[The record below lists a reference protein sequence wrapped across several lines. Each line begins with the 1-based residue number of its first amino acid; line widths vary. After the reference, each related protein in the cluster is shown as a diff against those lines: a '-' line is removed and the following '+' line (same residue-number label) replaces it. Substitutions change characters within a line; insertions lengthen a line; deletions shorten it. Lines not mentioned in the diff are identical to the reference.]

1 MRQKSGPFREGSI
14 TSQSSLLGAQASGSE
29 SRNPHGAIGAI
40 GAVGG
45 SSSAGKAK
53 DDAPDQ
59 PTGDSSTPNPNVQ
72 DYMPGMSEFERW
84 SLRGM
89 RHMMNLHPDHNAL
102 LVGLDTR
109 GLALDTASSDL
120 ISEQIWSVA
129 DDVPPRPAVPN
140 FRIPECYKVNNV
152 QPIENKIPSF
162 NEETLFWIFY
172 SCPQDVKQMLA
183 SIEL

>member
-1 MRQKSGPFREGSI
+1 MRQKSGPFREDSI
-14 TSQSSLLGAQASGSE
+14 TSQSSLLGGQASGSE

-40 GAVGG
+40 GAIGG
-45 SSSAGKAK
+45 SSAAGKAK

-59 PTGDSSTPNPNVQ
+59 PSGDSSTPNVQ
-72 DYMPGMSEFERW
+72 DPMAGMSEFERW

-89 RHMMNLHPDHNAL
+89 RHMMNVHPDHNAL
-102 LVGLDTR
+102 LMGVDPSRLGLDTV
-109 GLALDTASSDL
+109 SPDL
-120 ISEQIWSVA
+120 ISEQIWSVW

-172 SCPQDVKQMLA
+172 SCTQDVKQVLA